1 MSNELQT
8 KEMIKIMKK
17 YLSIIIYSVVLS
29 ISINMTVIAM
39 PYNSNAQ
46 RMVEAESNL
55 LPKSVRSSSG
65 YDSTKARGNFF
76 AEANVTITNEGN
88 GNIAGSATAYL
99 DVSADEV
106 YITIYLE
113 RWDVAGERWRQ
124 VTYYDAEFYAK
135 DYQEGLNRPSL
146 NITFKNQDKGYYYRS
161 RGVFVAVYDGKF
173 EGFSPATDGV
183 WVD

>member
-55 LPKSVRSSSG
+55 LP
-65 YDSTKARGNFF
+65 N
-76 AEANVTITNEGN
+76 
-88 GNIAGSATAYL
+88 L
-99 DVSADEV
+99 
-106 YITIYLE
+106 
-113 RWDVAGERWRQ
+113 
-124 VTYYDAEFYAK
+124 
-135 DYQEGLNRPSL
+135 
-146 NITFKNQDKGYYYRS
+146 
-161 RGVFVAVYDGKF
+161 
-173 EGFSPATDGV
+173 
-183 WVD
+183 